1 MNVCVVTGTVAQVL
15 QATPGERVFLLD
27 THETTPQRIVVKWA
41 GDARI
46 EVGQRIETLGH
57 LVMEPVRVEGAAVLV
72 HGKAIH
78 RPAYWVDSLVIGA
91 APLPRLR
98 EGQDSAPELVS
109 QLTRKEA
116 PDDTG
121 PALPWK

>member
-15 QATPGERVFLLD
+15 QDTPGERVFLLD
-27 THETTPQRIVVKWA
+27 THETTPQRIVMKFA

-46 EVGQRIETLGH
+46 DVGQRIETLGH
-57 LVMEPVRVEGAAVLV
+57 LVMEPVRVEGTPVLV

-78 RPAYWVDSLVIGA
+78 RPAYWADSIVLG
-91 APLPRLR
+91 
-98 EGQDSAPELVS
+98 APELVS
-109 QLTRKEA
+109 QPTRKEA
-116 PDDTG
+116 PDVTG